1 MAQVIIGDVDL
12 DYFNPTCTL
21 TSQDRAHVAR
31 DPYGVARYFGLLALA
46 LFERLL
52 GIQVGQSS
60 VLSRMG
66 LFGMVDAY
74 MMFKQVVVCMGT
86 HSYGWLE
93 HPSLHDYVSNF
104 KRQISESGLSLS
116 RTSDLCASGW
126 DDGPLHRQSSTL
138 EESKFVLGKAS
149 SPCR

>member
-21 TSQDRAHVAR
+21 TSQDRALNVAR
-31 DPYGVARYFGLLALA
+31 DLYGVAKYFQLLALA

-116 RTSDLCASGW
+116 RTSDLCASG
-126 DDGPLHRQSSTL
+126 
-138 EESKFVLGKAS
+138 
-149 SPCR
+149 